1 MCEEMCSKFVKII
14 NLELHLESM
23 LARGVA
29 GFQPI
34 ASAVKE
40 RVKGK
45 ISDGHGTEKTEG
57 SFGGLT
63 VFSYLYVTIVSCNRT
78 RQNK

>member
-1 MCEEMCSKFVKII
+1 MLRFVKII

-23 LARGVA
+23 LIACGVA

-34 ASAVKE
+34 TSAVKE

-63 VFSYLYVTIVSCNRT
+63 VFSYLYVTIVCCNRA